1 MQPGVY
7 NIRLQRRADFK
18 LALQFSDGNNNP
30 INLSG
35 WTALAQVWDVRR
47 TTKYADFTVEYTD
60 RALGKI
66 SIGLTA
72 AQTTTF
78 VDDLQY
84 DVLLVNPSGF
94 KEYYLE
100 GAITPYEGF
109 TA

>member
-7 NIRLQRRADFK
+7 NIRLQRRADFS
-18 LALQFSDGNNNP
+18 LALQFSDSNNSP
-30 INLSG
+30 INLTG
-35 WTALAQVWDVRR
+35 WSVLAQVWDVRR
-47 TTKYADFTVEYTD
+47 TTKYADFAVSYTD
-60 RALGKI
+60 RVLGKV

-72 AQTTTF
+72 TQTTAF

-100 GAITPYEGF
+100 GAINPYEGY